1 MRRHTPDDKKVR
13 YSSLAEFY
21 PFYLTEHS
29 HPANRALHVA
39 GTGSV
44 IALAVGAIVTRKPLL
59 LLGTPIVG
67 YGFAWVGHFLFEHN
81 RPATFKQPVLSLVSD
96 FLMFRDVL
104 MRCLPVQSPEPPIDR
119 AAVDN

>member
-1 MRRHTPDDKKVR
+1 M
-13 YSSLAEFY
+13 AEFY

-44 IALAVGAIVTRKPLL
+44 VALAVGAVVTRKPRL
-59 LLGTPIVG
+59 LLGIPIVG

-81 RPATFKQPVLSLVSD
+81 SPATFKQPVLSLVSD

-104 MRCLPVQSPEPPIDR
+104 MRRVPFQSPDPLIDH
-119 AAVDN
+119 AASDN